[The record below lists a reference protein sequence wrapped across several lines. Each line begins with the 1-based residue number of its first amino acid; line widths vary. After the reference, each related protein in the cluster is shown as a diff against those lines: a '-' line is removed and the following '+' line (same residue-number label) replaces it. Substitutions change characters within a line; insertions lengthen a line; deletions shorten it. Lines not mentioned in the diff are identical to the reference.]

1 MVQTKA
7 VLADALKELMQT
19 TPLEKIS
26 VTDIVSKAEMNRQ
39 TFYYHFRD
47 KYALV
52 IWIFCTEAEECFP
65 AIYVTD
71 RWDAGLK
78 QILSHMQGN
87 RVFYQNA
94 LSIRGKNS
102 LCAYLFGFAHSLTMN
117 VIKQKIGDR
126 MPDIQQFEYIADFYG
141 SAFVGNIVRWAE
153 SGMNSDPV
161 QFIDQAKSLLEGG
174 IEREI
179 FRILP

>member
-1 MVQTKA
+1 MVATKA
-7 VLADALKELMQT
+7 TLANALKELMQT

-26 VTDIVSKAEMNRQ
+26 VTDIVGKAEMNRQ
-39 TFYYHFRD
+39 TFYYHFKD

-52 IWIFCTEAEECFP
+52 NWIFCTEAVERFP
-65 AIYVTD
+65 SIYVTD

-78 QILSHMQGN
+78 QILSHMQEN
-87 RVFYQNA
+87 RLFYVNA

-117 VIKQKIGDR
+117 VIKQKVGDR
-126 MPDIQQFEYIADFYG
+126 VSDVQQFEYIADFYG
-141 SAFVGNIVRWAE
+141 SAFVGNVVRWAE
-153 SGMNSDPV
+153 RGMNKDPV
-161 QFIDQAKSLLEGG
+161 RFIERAKNLVEGG

-179 FRILP
+179 FRIMP